1 MDTEFDGL
9 LPGSTATVLRASS
22 VSTIAEP
29 TKPSPRP
36 PNAPSKPVAEQL
48 QAGPFATVF
57 QQYLKSDASAKPT
70 MAEEDEEED
79 MVRQTLYFL

>member
-9 LPGSTATVLRASS
+9 LPASTATVLRASS
-22 VSTIAEP
+22 VSAIAEP

-57 QQYLKSDASAKPT
+57 QQYLKSDASAQPA
-70 MAEEDEEED
+70 MSEDDVDEED
-79 MVRQTLYFL
+79 MVRWIR